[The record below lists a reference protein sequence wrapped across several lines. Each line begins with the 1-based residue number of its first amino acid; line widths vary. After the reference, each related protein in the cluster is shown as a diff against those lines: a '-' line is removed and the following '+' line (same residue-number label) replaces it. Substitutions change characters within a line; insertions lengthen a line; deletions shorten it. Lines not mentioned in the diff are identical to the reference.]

1 MRRSSTKVLNHFE
14 AFIDTGGFIAV
25 MNDRDPAHERAVEF
39 WNLALEGGKHLVTS
53 NFVVAET
60 YTWMRYRKD
69 PRIRPKAFTFLEL
82 LEQIQP
88 PVLRI
93 VHATA
98 SMDRQARALLKKHQ
112 DLPLSYCDALSAV
125 IADQLCVDH
134 IFTFDQHFLA
144 LGKLIK
150 PEGLLRQ
157 S

>member
-1 MRRSSTKVLNHFE
+1 MKKSSTAVPNRFDL
-14 AFIDTGGFIAV
+14 FIDTGGFIAV
-25 MNDRDPAHERAVEF
+25 MNDRDPAHERAVGF
-39 WNLALEGGKHLVTS
+39 WNTALEAGRRLVTS

-69 PRIRPKAFTFLEL
+69 PRIRQKAFTFLEL

-88 PVLRI
+88 PALKI

-98 SMDRQARALLKKHQ
+98 SVDKQARVLLRKHR

-125 IADQLCVDH
+125 IADRFGVDH

-144 LGKLIK
+144 LGKLIQ
-150 PEGLLRQ
+150 PEGNL